1 MHGSLRMSHPTLERK
16 RQGIDYGAESD
27 VQNLHAAIGREK
39 RDRRVTI
46 KPFSLWVLVVFG
58 LAFFF
63 AGFWSARNGTQ
74 FTATSVDS
82 GNPPTPQA
90 TLQAVQPAATSAS
103 AVQSTPADANAPAV
117 VHVAMKN
124 MKFVPATV
132 EVKSGDTVEWTNEDI
147 TPHTATAI
155 PLFDSG
161 SLASDKSW
169 KHTFTEAGSFP
180 HVCTFTPVLKDAVFV
195 E

>member
-1 MHGSLRMSHPTLERK
+1 MNHPTLERK

-46 KPFSLWVLVVFG
+46 KPFSLWVLIVFG
-58 LAFFF
+58 VIFFF

-74 FTATSVDS
+74 FTATSADS
-82 GNPPTPQA
+82 ANPPPSPS
-90 TLQAVQPAATSAS
+90 TLQAVQPGAASAS
-103 AVQSTPADANAPAV
+103 AVQTTATDANAPAV

-124 MKFVPATV
+124 MKFQPPKL
-132 EVKSGDTVEWTNEDI
+132 EIHKGDTVEWTNDDI

-169 KHTFTEAGSFP
+169 KHTFTGAGDFP
-180 HVCTFTPVLKDAVFV
+180 YGCTFHPDMKGVVIVK
-195 E
+195 

>member
-39 RDRRVTI
+39 RDRRVTV

-90 TLQAVQPAATSAS
+90 TLQAVPPAASSAS
-103 AVQSTPADANAPAV
+103 VVQSTPADANAPAV
-117 VHVAMKN
+117 VHVTMKN
-124 MKFVPATV
+124 MKFVPAKL

-147 TPHTATAI
+147 TPHTATSAK
-155 PLFDSG
+155 FDSG
-161 SLASDKSW
+161 SIDSDKSW
-169 KHTFTEAGSFP
+169 RHTFTEAGDFP
-180 HVCTFTPVLKDAVFV
+180 YGCTFHPDMKGDVVVK
-195 E
+195 